1 MDEHRAAAVYQ
12 PRIRDMPQGERPR
25 ERLRDHGPQYLSN
38 VELLAILL
46 RTGTAAENVVSLA
59 TRLLSVH
66 GGLGGLA
73 RAGFKELTETRGVG
87 EAKVSQIMAALE
99 LGKRLASLPAEERPA
114 ISSPNDV
121 SNLLNAE
128 MALLDQESLRVLL
141 LNTRNQVLA
150 VREVYRGNVSS
161 AVIRAGEVFRDA
173 IRENAPS
180 IIVVHNHPSGDPTP
194 SDDDVRV
201 TGQLVAAGKL
211 LDIELLDHIILAQRG
226 LVSLKERGL
235 GFG

>member
-38 VELLAILL
+38 TELLAILL

-235 GFG
+235 GFA